1 MFPRVREVGSG
12 LARESVTLFQGTYV
26 TRYSCSGYCSRS
38 PLPHPLPVFSFS
50 RQCRVRVIS
59 VEPSPSLFR
68 TRPRKRAS
76 PLQPLSR
83 DAPQFYRTPVLS
95 RMSYIFPNLLKP
107 CRMHLQKP
115 IPKPPVSS
123 SLNRNAPMSNVRSI
137 HCPVAQES
145 IPRHLAVIMDGN
157 ARWARARGVPVL
169 AGYEAGVLSLRT
181 LVRCCCA
188 WSVPAVTVFA
198 FSKDNWQ
205 RKQQEVNVLLQ
216 LMSRV
221 LVSELPLLQE
231 AGIRLHFF
239 GELHKLPD
247 SLQAELEEA
256 MSATEGNTALQLC
269 VALSYSSRQDITKA
283 CTQIAELAA
292 SDKINPSDI
301 TSDTISQYLSTSVL
315 PQNLGEPDLLIR
327 TSGEQRL
334 SDFLLWELAYTEF
347 HFTDVH
353 WPEFGEEELRVA
365 FKEYARRNRRFGTH

>member
-1 MFPRVREVGSG
+1 
-12 LARESVTLFQGTYV
+12 
-26 TRYSCSGYCSRS
+26 
-38 PLPHPLPVFSFS
+38 
-50 RQCRVRVIS
+50 
-59 VEPSPSLFR
+59 
-68 TRPRKRAS
+68 
-76 PLQPLSR
+76 
-83 DAPQFYRTPVLS
+83 
-95 RMSYIFPNLLKP
+95 
-107 CRMHLQKP
+107 
-115 IPKPPVSS
+115 
-123 SLNRNAPMSNVRSI
+123 
-137 HCPVAQES
+137 
-145 IPRHLAVIMDGN
+145 
-157 ARWARARGVPVL
+157 
-169 AGYEAGVLSLRT
+169 LSLRT